1 MDCWCSS
8 EPVLVRDNPFQV
20 LTEISP
26 FRYCQRG
33 AGSQRRQRKR
43 GKRKRAVHRS
53 RTTCRRHPLPPG
65 LRFLEL
71 SCVGAEETFVRL
83 CQHLLR
89 QKKKAKRAARD
100 VLQCGTGSFFEAGFD
115 RWHDK
120 TGGRWD
126 WRTLFR
132 GERSSTSSADK
143 TAGDTMEE
151 SSSLTEHSENLNKAE
166 TNKRGWFGKQI

>member
-1 MDCWCSS
+1 MMDCWCSS

-89 QKKKAKRAARD
+89 QKKKETSSARRPAVRHR
-100 VLQCGTGSFFEAGFD
+100 VLLRRRFRPMARQDGGGD
-115 RWHDK
+115 G
-120 TGGRWD
+120 TGGRFSAASVPALPPRTRRPGTQ
-126 WRTLFR
+126 WRSRL
-132 GERSSTSSADK
+132 
-143 TAGDTMEE
+143 
-151 SSSLTEHSENLNKAE
+151 H
-166 TNKRGWFGKQI
+166 